1 MFQFVVLFTLKHL
14 AVLSAAQ
21 VQLTT
26 THFSS
31 RPHSLMLSM
40 QCVPCHVYDLP
51 VPQSGSKN
59 YTLELFLL
67 IIYCFL
73 GFFPMKMKSVTNDL

>member
-1 MFQFVVLFTLKHL
+1 MFRVVFIFTLKL
-14 AVLSAAQ
+14 VAVLSAAQ

-26 THFSS
+26 MHFSS
-31 RPHSLMLSM
+31 RPHSLMLNM
-40 QCVPCHVYDLP
+40 QCVPCHKYDLP

-67 IIYCFL
+67 IIYYYFSNEDEIC
-73 GFFPMKMKSVTNDL
+73 D